1 MARQAIRI
9 FDRHLPI
16 DLLSIVVFVSGAAA
30 VYGGVRAFYFNS
42 EFLAPIAYITDERI
56 SADLFSPLID
66 STAEG
71 VLLGRHL
78 FFDFFISYY
87 WGTLPNPYFD
97 LGLDFWPNHTPLAM
111 LVGRAWSSLDYA
123 LARDLNV
130 IFMAISVAAVG
141 IVSLMGRRWTI
152 VLLGTTVLVLS
163 GPSIA
168 ALDRGNYQGYIPI
181 LLLGFGIAALRGR
194 WGWAATFLAI
204 AASFKM
210 YPVILILVFIAE
222 RRWRALLGTLLGAS
236 LGNFILL
243 LFFEGSPITSATE
256 FLYQASRIL
265 AHSGQELD
273 IYNTSLTG
281 GIIHWLN
288 FLGLEGIADSLSMYS
303 WIVALGGS
311 AALASILWFRGT
323 VPLVIRLIAALML
336 TTTITTHSFP
346 YTLNW
351 AIAAAGLLFL
361 SSKKNLET
369 KTSERANS
377 RLLRWTTTLSI
388 ALFLGFYP
396 IFIPGTMESGRPAG
410 AASLVSPVAFFI
422 FVGGVY
428 TFLWVHRRISHSTP
442 ANVSMIFSG
451 GTEVTNR

>member
-1 MARQAIRI
+1 MVRLAIRI

-71 VLLGRHL
+71 VLLGKHL

-97 LGLDFWPNHTPLAM
+97 LGLDFWPNHTPMAM

-130 IFMAISVAAVG
+130 SFMAISVAAVG
-141 IVSLMGRRWTI
+141 IVSLAGRRWTI

-168 ALDRGNYQGYIPI
+168 AMDRGNYQGYIPI

-194 WGWAATFLAI
+194 WGWAAALLAI

-210 YPVILILVFIAE
+210 YPVILILIFIAE
-222 RRWRALLGTLLGAS
+222 RRWRALIGTVLGAAF
-236 LGNFILL
+236 GNFILL
-243 LFFEGSPITSATE
+243 LFFEGSPITSAFE

-273 IYNTSLTG
+273 IYNTSLAG

-288 FLGLEGIADSLSMYS
+288 FLGVEGIADALSMYA
-303 WIVALGGS
+303 WVVALAGS
-311 AALASILWFRGT
+311 VALAAILWFRES

-361 SSKKNLET
+361 SSKKHMDT
-369 KTSERANS
+369 KTSEREIS
-377 RLLRWTTTLSI
+377 RLLRWTTTISI

-396 IFIPGTMESGRPAG
+396 IFIPGTMESQRPAG
-410 AASLVSPVAFFI
+410 VASLVAPVAYFI
-422 FVGGVY
+422 FVVGIY
-428 TFLWVHRRISHSTP
+428 SFLWFHRKVSGAT
-442 ANVSMIFSG
+442 ATTESMILNDDAQ
-451 GTEVTNR
+451 VTRK